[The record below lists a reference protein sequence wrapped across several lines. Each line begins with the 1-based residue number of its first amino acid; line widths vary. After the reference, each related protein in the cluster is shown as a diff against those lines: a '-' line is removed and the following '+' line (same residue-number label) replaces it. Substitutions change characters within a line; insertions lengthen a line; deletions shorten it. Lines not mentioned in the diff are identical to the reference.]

1 MTQPRQPTG
10 APTGGRFA
18 ANLHSESTLSL
29 NPPHETTWLGQND
42 GIFVQTIQTVAE
54 QLRIFPLAVEKDYW
68 VCQALRAIESHSPG
82 GIIFKGGTSLEKI
95 RLIERFSEDLDLLV
109 TADFPSSHAGRRG
122 LKAMCAAA
130 RDALPNCEETVVN
143 RGGKAGSFHRSVY
156 LSLPLQSRA
165 AAPGLADPESI
176 LVELGQSG
184 GRNPSTR
191 RAITSLLGRRL
202 EQAGVAVADFVDLAP
217 FEVAVLHPGRTLIE
231 KLLRVNNFAAD
242 QSRRDRHDGWPR
254 IGRQFYDVWA
264 LLGAREVLDLLD
276 DRQLSSK
283 IMNDAMTESVAFTPD
298 LAPQPGGFASSP
310 AFDLGWEHS
319 AKLRSEHDQ
328 AMRYLYYGSAEP
340 PTFDAVIDRV
350 HQASRL
356 LDISVV

>member
-1 MTQPRQPTG
+1 MTQPRQPAG
-10 APTGGRFA
+10 APTGV
-18 ANLHSESTLSL
+18 LSL
-29 NPPHETTWLGQND
+29 NPQHETTWLGQND
-42 GIFVQTIQTVAE
+42 RIFAQTIQTVAE
-54 QLRIFPLAVEKDYW
+54 QLGIFPLAVEKDYW

-109 TADFPSSHAGRRG
+109 TAEFQSSNAGRKG
-122 LKAMCAAA
+122 LKAMCTAA
-130 RDALPNCEETVVN
+130 RDALPNCEETVIN
-143 RGGKAGSFHRSVY
+143 RGGKPGSFHRSVY
-156 LSLPLQSRA
+156 LSLPVQSRA
-165 AAPGLADPESI
+165 DASGLADPGSI

-191 RAITSLLGRRL
+191 RSITSLLGRRL
-202 EQAGVAVADFVDLAP
+202 EQAGVSVTDFADLAP
-217 FEVAVLHPGRTLIE
+217 FEVDVLHPGRTLIE
-231 KLLRVNNFAAD
+231 KLLRVNNFAAS

-254 IGRQFYDVWA
+254 IGRQFYDLWA
-264 LLGAREVLDLLD
+264 LLGTSEVLEFLA
-276 DRQLSSK
+276 DRHLSSEV
-283 IMNDAMTESVAFTPD
+283 MNDAMTESLAFTPD
-298 LAPQPGGFASSP
+298 LVPPPGGFAGSP
-310 AFDLGWEHS
+310 AFDLSWEHS

-356 LDISVV
+356 LDISAV